1 MPDLRSDRKEHV
13 TAPMATLGALRNPR
27 EVSLHPHGTQI
38 LGFWYR
44 ALVLAPTASCAHRA
58 TMGRASRVAPF
69 DTAAAQ
75 QAGDLMAVRHKK
87 GRPDEMRDTMIAGIV
102 LASHAKL
109 ATHRILR
116 IFRFR

>member
-1 MPDLRSDRKEHV
+1 MGRCESCYETSLVRSETFMPDLRSRIRDRKEHV

-44 ALVLAPTASCAHRA
+44 ALVLAPTASCAHRP

-75 QAGDLMAVRHKK
+75 TSWGSDVC
-87 GRPDEMRDTMIAGIV
+87 T
-102 LASHAKL
+102 S
-109 ATHRILR
+109 
-116 IFRFR
+116 